1 MPYLL
6 ILGFLIFMVFIFR
19 ANSRLPK
26 NSEDRSRRNRCR
38 WKKDNFGRRGAL
50 NRFVCLECGV
60 DAFLK
65 GDKPPREC
73 KRHAK
78 ETVL

>member
-38 WKKDNFGRRGAL
+38 WKKDRNGGRGSL
-50 NRFVCLECGV
+50 NRFVCKTCGV
-60 DAFLK
+60 DAFVK
-65 GDKPPREC
+65 GNKPPREC
-73 KRHAK
+73 KKITKHV
-78 ETVL
+78 TL